1 MSPNKRFSPPALFTA
16 LAPWLKQFSALIV
29 ASRPLRAWKR
39 FTQANGPT
47 LCGGIAYTALFSIF
61 GALTIGYTVF
71 SRILGGNEEL
81 MDSLLDTIDDF
92 MPGLLKINGKE
103 GLIAPNTLIL
113 ESGLTLTSVIAGVV
127 LLWAALGCMSAIRRS
142 TRAMF
147 DLPVKQ
153 SNMALA
159 KLRELTGLGILGL
172 SVLVVTV
179 ASVSVTAAGRW
190 FIGAFN
196 LPDFAN
202 WAIPTGTIFISFL
215 IDGAV
220 FLLVVRVLAGVQLP
234 TRDKLLGAGLS
245 ALGFGA
251 LRQVGTALVA
261 SSASNASSNFV
272 VASLAVFI
280 TLLLWVNLSATI
292 FLVVCAFAANPTQA
306 ELDMATPIPGQQP
319 LVTIANQPVDPISQQ
334 GARNRALILRAILV
348 ALAAFQLGK
357 RAQRKQAVKNHTEAG
372 NKDRLTV

>member
-1 MSPNKRFSPPALFTA
+1 MVR
-16 LAPWLKQFSALIV
+16 LKQVSASVV

-81 MDSLLDTIDDF
+81 MKSLLKTIDDF
-92 MPGLLKINGKE
+92 MPGLLRIDGKE
-103 GLIAPNTLIL
+103 GLIEPKNLIL
-113 ESGLTLTSVIAGVV
+113 GSGLTLTSVVAAVV

-147 DLPVKQ
+147 DLPVTQ

-159 KLRELTGLGILGL
+159 KLRELAGLGILGL

-179 ASVSVTAAGRW
+179 ASVSVSAAGQW
-190 FIGAFN
+190 FISAFN
-196 LPDFAN
+196 LPSFAN
-202 WAIPTGTIFISFL
+202 WAIPAGIIIISFL

-220 FLLVVRVLAGVQLP
+220 FLLVVRVLAEVRLP
-234 TRDKLLGAGLS
+234 LRDKLLGAGLS
-245 ALGFGA
+245 ALGFGV
-251 LRQVGTALVA
+251 LRQAGTALVA
-261 SSASNASSNFV
+261 TSATKASGNFV

-292 FLVVCAFAANPTQA
+292 FLVVCAFAANPSQA

-319 LVTIANQPVDPISQQ
+319 ATGQETPEELKAHKQRARVLPLVLAVLAGIVVGRRSGKQQPDKSAEVLASED
-334 GARNRALILRAILV
+334 AR
-348 ALAAFQLGK
+348 
-357 RAQRKQAVKNHTEAG
+357 
-372 NKDRLTV
+372 